1 MNAFQGIRSVLSQ
14 PPQLMPWNAFKY
26 WTTYYSAK
34 NEPFY
39 SEEFD
44 TVFDDANFGADR
56 FEEGVRLNE
65 VAEMEKMLI
74 EPAIIIPVTQ
84 NEYKYLKSDR
94 LELTMK
100 NWANR
105 VGYGWDYAK
114 IVE

>member
-1 MNAFQGIRSVLSQ
+1 
-14 PPQLMPWNAFKY
+14 
-26 WTTYYSAK
+26 
-34 NEPFY
+34 
-39 SEEFD
+39 
-44 TVFDDANFGADR
+44 
-56 FEEGVRLNE
+56 
-65 VAEMEKMLI
+65 MEKMLI